1 MSSHHFVKEQQE
13 PAVFLLN
20 TDLVKFDQVASLL
33 EWVPTV
39 LVWEECLDEVLSWG
53 VKIDVILATEE
64 FQRKNLSILE
74 EQYPVRFLTAS
85 KTTVL
90 AEGLHY
96 LHASQHSGA
105 YLVGFS
111 HTKVPEL
118 DSFLQWMDLTL
129 FEERWRF
136 YPIKSKHFKK
146 WLPQNTIEIYGEEG
160 MPVEIMNS
168 NGLIILPL
176 HHATLIEVP
185 EGITEI
191 RAPKIFWI
199 GERV

>member
-20 TDLVKFDQVASLL
+20 TQQVKYDQVASLL

-39 LVWEECLDEVLSWG
+39 LVWEECLEEVMSWG

-64 FQRKNLSILE
+64 FQLKNMHLLE
-74 EQYPVRFLTAS
+74 EQYPVRFLRSSDTS
-85 KTTVL
+85 VL
-90 AEGLHY
+90 ENGLHY

-111 HTKVPEL
+111 HTKVSEL
-118 DSFLQWMDLTL
+118 DPFMQWMDLTV
-129 FEERWRF
+129 FEDRWRF
-136 YPIKSKHFKK
+136 YPIKSMHFKK
-146 WLPQNTIEIYGEEG
+146 WLPKNTIEIYGEEG
-160 MPVEIMNS
+160 MPVEISNS

-176 HHATLIEVP
+176 HHATQVDVP

-191 RAPKIFWI
+191 KASKIFWI